1 MHAPRALAV
10 AVGVM
15 LALRAAAQPAM
26 PATPESASRRLL
38 LEVCFNDTCH
48 GLALVEVRDGELW
61 IERAVLEAAGITPG
75 DAASRRI
82 GQRELIPASA
92 LERVAVVLDEAGGR
106 LDLRQ
111 AAQDMPHHTVDMR
124 TRVAGDA
131 VPYPWSGFVNHA
143 LTLGEHEDRS
153 AYFDAAFGR
162 GHGALRT
169 TALWDDVYGWQRG
182 LSRLEFDQPGRMRSW
197 IIGDQIAA
205 ARDPLGGGALLG
217 GIGVARAFEQDP
229 YLVTFPQPFYQGV
242 LQEPATVEVYSNGVL
257 LSRRDVGAGPF
268 TLEGLGL
275 SPGRNDVQLVAVD
288 PFGHRQSL
296 STSSY
301 YGSSAALAPGLSDY
315 AIHVGLPREGGG
327 WGGHYGDS
335 PALQAY
341 YRSGVNQ
348 VLTLGVRVE
357 ADNSFVNVGGDAV
370 WRSPLGEWS
379 LALSGSDA
387 DSGMYASGGGGGGG
401 HAAAIGYSYAAP
413 RFGVALGWRRFDAAY
428 RSLGQSALF
437 AALREDG
444 YLNLSWTPDAR
455 LAWQLNLGHRRYDA
469 QPLERTRGLMATL
482 RLAARAQLLASVYQT
497 VVGDARDVS
506 AYLSLT
512 FSLDRSSVGL
522 SARREDVAGVDRD
535 GIGLDARRSRPA
547 GTGWGYDLSVQRLD
561 GTTGFGQVEYQGPH
575 GRVALQ
581 SEQFDGERHDR
592 VVLSGAVT
600 GIGGRLFATPPLE
613 SGFAL
618 VRVPGVED
626 IPVQRENNT
635 VGRTDAAGDLLV
647 RELMP
652 FYPSKLSLDVR
663 ELPVDYRVLASQSRI
678 AVPRNT
684 GALVA
689 LDVVPLRAVTGHV
702 RLRDA
707 GGDRAAEYGR
717 MRLRPLD
724 PRTASVPLPEALLG
738 ASGRYYFEDLSPGRY
753 AVQIDSGNR
762 RANCELDVAPSS
774 PGVADLGDLLCTV
787 VENAGEQP

>member
-15 LALRAAAQPAM
+15 LAMRAAAQPAV

-38 LEVCFNDTCH
+38 LELCFNDTCH
-48 GLALVEVRDGELW
+48 GLALVEVRDGEMW
-61 IERAVLEAAGITPG
+61 IERAVLEAAGLAPG
-75 DAASRRI
+75 DTAGRRV
-82 GQRELIPASA
+82 GQRELVPASA
-92 LERVAVVLDEAGGR
+92 LARVAVVLDEAGGR

-111 AAQDMPHHTVDMR
+111 AAQDRPHHTVDLS
-124 TRVAGDA
+124 TRVAGDT

-143 LTLGEHEDRS
+143 LTLGEDDERS

-169 TALWDDVYGWQRG
+169 TAQWDDVYGWQRG

-197 IIGDQIAA
+197 IVGDQTAA

-229 YLVTFPQPFYQGV
+229 YRITSPQPFYQGV
-242 LQEPATVEVYSNGVL
+242 LQEPATVEVYSNGAL
-257 LSRRDVGAGPF
+257 LSRHDMGAGPF

-301 YGSSAALAPGLSDY
+301 YGSSVALAPGLSEY
-315 AIHVGLPREGGG
+315 AAHVGLPREGGG
-327 WGGHYGDS
+327 WGGGYGDS
-335 PALQAY
+335 PAVQAW
-341 YRSGVNQ
+341 YRRGVNPA
-348 VLTLGVRVE
+348 LTLGVRVE
-357 ADNSFVNVGGDAV
+357 ADDSFANVGGDAV
-370 WRSPLGEWS
+370 WRSPLGECS
-379 LALSGSDA
+379 FALSGSDA
-387 DSGMYASGGGGGGG
+387 DSGAYAAGGGG
-401 HAAAIGYSYAAP
+401 HATAIGYSYAAP

-437 AALREDG
+437 AVLREDG
-444 YLNLSWTPDAR
+444 YLNLSLTPDAR
-455 LAWQLNLGHRRYDA
+455 LAWQLSLGHRRYDA

-482 RLAARAQLLASVYQT
+482 RLAPRAQLLASVYQT
-497 VVGDARDVS
+497 VIGDTRDVS

-522 SARREDVAGVDRD
+522 SARREEVAGADRD
-535 GIGLDARRSRPA
+535 GLGLDARRSRPP
-547 GTGWGYDLSVQRLD
+547 GTGWGYDLSVQRFD
-561 GTTGFGQVEYQGPH
+561 GTTGFAQVEYQGAH
-575 GRVALQ
+575 GRVAVQ
-581 SEQFDGERHDR
+581 SEQFGGERHDR

-618 VRVPGVED
+618 VRVPGVEGA
-626 IPVQRENNT
+626 PVQRENNT

-647 RELMP
+647 RELLP

-663 ELPVDYRVLASQSRI
+663 ELPVDYRVGASQSRV

-689 LDVVPLRAVTGHV
+689 LDVAPLRAVTGHV

-707 GGDRAAEYGR
+707 GGERAAEYGR
-717 MRLRPLD
+717 MRLHPLD
-724 PRTASVPLPEALLG
+724 PRAAGGPSPETLLG
-738 ASGRYYFEDLSPGRY
+738 ASGRYYFEDLAPGRY
-753 AVQIDSGNR
+753 AVRIDSGNR
-762 RANCELDVAPSS
+762 RANCELELAPSS
-774 PGVADLGDLLCTV
+774 QGVADLGDLLCTV
-787 VENAGEQP
+787 IENAGELP